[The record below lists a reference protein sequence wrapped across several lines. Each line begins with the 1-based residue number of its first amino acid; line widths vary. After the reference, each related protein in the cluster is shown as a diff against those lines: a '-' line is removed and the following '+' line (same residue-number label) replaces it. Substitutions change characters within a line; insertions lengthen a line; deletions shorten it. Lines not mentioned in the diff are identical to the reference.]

1 MVVLVNRAKMTTS
14 TTGTGTITLGS
25 VVDGYQTFAAAGV
38 SNGDS
43 VRYVIEDG
51 TSNWEIGSG
60 TYTASGTT
68 LSRTPSESS
77 GGGSAINLSG
87 DAIVFVSAIASDIQP
102 VTYVSTTFTA
112 TAGQTAFTVSYTAGL
127 VEVFLNGAKLSAA
140 DFTATNGTSVVLAS
154 GANVGDTVDVIAYG
168 TVSVGNTYTQ
178 AQANALFV
186 DVAGDTMT
194 GDLNFG
200 DNDKIIMG
208 ADSDLEIFHSGTASH
223 IKETGTGNL
232 KLEGSNIEI
241 NNGGGTKTYILASDG
256 GAVQLRFDDNTKLA
270 TTSTGV
276 DITGTLTSDGL
287 TVDGNVAIGLASTN
301 TWSTGYAIEVG
312 TEQAAIWGAGDQI
325 DITGNAYFNSGWKA
339 AATKSGASKYEQAL
353 GVHNFAVSGS
363 VTADTAITFKSAL
376 NIANNGDISFYEDT
390 GTTPK
395 FFWDASA
402 TSLSLDGA
410 EASRSSNTYLL
421 DIDNSAQTSNMA
433 TSGPFRV
440 KGFYGDSLVITGTGN
455 VGIGTSNPPSKF
467 TVSEGTNQHG
477 VEIAPGTTSYIQAYD
492 RATSD
497 YGDLRI
503 DAQTLA
509 FATDNGA
516 ERMRIDSSG
525 NLLVGVTSTTLTGG
539 SLTLPNSGIIAFH
552 DAGGDAR
559 NAMQFVSGELKH
571 GAAGGGLTSQ
581 TFFTSATERMRIDS
595 SGDVNIVNELKA
607 GSYNETYSALSGTTP
622 TVNCE
627 TGNVFSLATTG
638 NTTFTFTNPPASGTA
653 YGFTLKVTAGGTHT
667 LTWPSSVDWAGGT
680 APDAPAS
687 GETNVLV
694 FITYDGGTTWYG
706 FQGGAA
712 MA

>member
-276 DITGTLTSDGL
+276 DITGTVTTDGL
-287 TVDGNVAIGLASTN
+287 IVSSGSSNQALLLDST
-301 TWSTGYAIEVG
+301 TGYNSAINYSV
-312 TEQAAIWGAGDQI
+312 
-325 DITGNAYFNSGWKA
+325 NSALKW
-339 AATKSGASKYEQAL
+339 SVQAL
-353 GVHNFAVSGS
+353 GDGTNAFRFYNF
-363 VTADTAITFKSAL
+363 TA
-376 NIANNGDISFYEDT
+376 
-390 GTTPK
+390 
-395 FFWDASA
+395 
-402 TSLSLDGA
+402 GA
-410 EASRSSNTYLL
+410 ES
-421 DIDNSAQTSNMA
+421 
-433 TSGPFRV
+433 
-440 KGFYGDSLVITGTGN
+440 
-455 VGIGTSNPPSKF
+455 
-467 TVSEGTNQHG
+467 
-477 VEIAPGTTSYIQAYD
+477 
-492 RATSD
+492 
-497 YGDLRI
+497 
-503 DAQTLA
+503 
-509 FATDNGA
+509 
-516 ERMRIDSSG
+516 MRIDSSG
-525 NLLVGVTSTTLTGG
+525 NLLVGTTDDAAGAGNSATGISLRGGADNRSFFSVNQNYVMHLNRKGNDGNILEFAKDGTTVG
-539 SLTLPNSGIIAFH
+539 SIGTKSSLMTIGTGTTGLIFDSGQIYPWNTTANAVI
-552 DAGGDAR
+552 DASKDLGASGAR
-559 NAMQFVSGELKH
+559 FKDLYLSSKTKYQ
-571 GAAGGGLTSQ
+571 AAGGNQHSIGVDANDLIIRSET
-581 TFFTSATERMRIDS
+581 
-595 SGDVNIVNELKA
+595 A
-607 GSYNETYSALSGTTP
+607 GSETARFTYG
-622 TVNCE
+622 
-627 TGNVFSLATTG
+627 GNL
-638 NTTFTFTNPPASGTA
+638 
-653 YGFTLKVTAGGTHT
+653 
-667 LTWPSSVDWAGGT
+667 
-680 APDAPAS
+680 
-687 GETNVLV
+687 LV
-694 FITYDGGTTWYG
+694 GGTTDRGVRICVGGTSSTARILPQTDNVGYIGQSSFRWQALYAVNG
-706 FQGGAA
+706 TVQTSDEREKTEIKPTTLGLEFIKDLRPVSYKWIDGEQQDKGKDKREHQGLIAQQVAKAVEKHGIDKNAFGGLDIQKTDKYDDFHGMQYDQLIAPLIKAIQEQQTLIESLTSRIAA
-712 MA
+712 LEE